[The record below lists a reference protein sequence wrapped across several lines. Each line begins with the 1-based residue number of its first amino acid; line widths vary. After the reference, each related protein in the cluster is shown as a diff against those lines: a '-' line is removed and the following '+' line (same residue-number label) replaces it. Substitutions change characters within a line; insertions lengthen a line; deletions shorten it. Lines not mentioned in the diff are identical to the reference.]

1 MKKLNINRAITGVSD
16 FLFRS
21 LKGKLI
27 VFALLV
33 GIIPTLIIGAL
44 SYYMTSE
51 SMRAAAIDRLQV
63 ANVLTNQRLVA
74 YFETMDQQVNLAA
87 ASEAVLTA
95 MVECKEAFIK
105 DGNKLGKHWTELNVK
120 HYMSLKELAKTC
132 GYEDVLLVSP
142 EGDIVM
148 SMMQASDLGQ
158 NLVAGELAGSVAAK
172 CFAKAKEGT
181 ALVDIEPYAAS
192 DTKPCGFVGTA
203 INDAGGN
210 IQGVFMVRIPYNQI
224 NTITQNT
231 AGMGET
237 GETYVVGKDYKL
249 RSDSRRDHMW
259 TVVTSFVMDKKIEVE
274 AVTQALQGHQG
285 VTTQVNFLGNR
296 VIAAYSNMK
305 YMDLDWAT
313 ISEIEENEVF
323 SSLNAFLRIFLIAI
337 TIVIAIVIGVG
348 YLVSRMIANPLLSI
362 VPVARA
368 VAVGDVSRSVSVKSK
383 DEVGK
388 VAGAFAEVVIY
399 MKEMSVA
406 AGKIAHGDLSV
417 EVKPKSEN
425 DVLSKAFMQVVSNL
439 RELSSSVE
447 MLTSAA
453 VEGKLDVRGDV
464 SRLDG
469 DYARIV
475 AGINDTLD
483 AVIGPLRLAANYID
497 TIAQGQNADI
507 ISADYRGEF
516 NNIKNNLNKCITAI
530 SILVEETGVI
540 IDAAREGKLDVRANA
555 DRCEGVYRKILKGF
569 NQTLDSITVPLSE
582 SAAVLY
588 KQSEYDLTTKVEGG
602 YKGELGKLKD
612 ALNHALDNQLVV
624 VMELKKVSEDLAES
638 SSNLNI
644 ASDQAGQAARHIV
657 DSTQQVARG
666 ASDQASALQ
675 DTMKAMEQLSVAIDQ
690 IAKGAQEQ
698 ARMIEQNVQ
707 VIARVSAAI
716 GEISS
721 NAREAT
727 EGARAAADSA
737 AKGFE
742 MSKNTVAGMDKIK
755 RTMDDVSRSINGLGQ
770 RSREIG
776 KIVSAIDDIADQT
789 NLLALNAAVEA
800 ARAGEQGRGFAV
812 VADEVRKLAE
822 RSSNATKEIA
832 ELISGIQDGVNETV
846 KAMGKGTGEV
856 DGGYKLAGMAGEALE
871 DILKRCNEMG
881 KKVEQISCAADQLNA
896 MSTEMVKLGDSIS
909 AIVEENTAA
918 TQQMAATAKQ
928 VSKSV
933 EEVAGVAEENS
944 AATDS
949 VSEAA
954 NEITGQ
960 FEQVAVAGGA
970 LAQMSDTFKRLV
982 ARYRV
987 EGSSKEKSKGNGH
1000 DSGNGHG
1007 QTEVKSSAETQ
1018 ALLGKDNMGSIRNN

>member
-1 MKKLNINRAITGVSD
+1 MKKFNIGAAVRAIYN

-27 VFALLV
+27 IFALLV

-51 SMRAAAIDRLQV
+51 SMRTAAIDRLQV
-63 ANVLTNQRLVA
+63 ANILTNQRLVA

-87 ASEAVLTA
+87 ASEAVLDA

-105 DGNKLGKHWTELNVK
+105 DGKKLGKNWTDLNVK
-120 HYMSLKELAKTC
+120 HYMSLKKLAKTC

-142 EGDIVM
+142 EGDVVM
-148 SMMQASDLGQ
+148 STMQASDLGQ
-158 NLVAGELAGSVAAK
+158 NLEKGELAGSVAAK

-181 ALVDIEPYAAS
+181 SIADIEPYAAS
-192 DTKPCGFVGTA
+192 DTKPCGFVGTT
-203 INDAGGN
+203 IKDALGN
-210 IQGVFMVRIPYNQI
+210 IQGVLMVRIPYNQI

-231 AGMGET
+231 SGMGMT
-237 GETYVVGKDYKL
+237 GETYIVGRDSRL
-249 RSDSRRDHMW
+249 RSDSRRDNMW
-259 TVVTSFVMDKKIEVE
+259 TVVTSFVLDKKVDVE
-274 AVTQALQGHQG
+274 AATRALQGHQG
-285 VTTQVNFLGNR
+285 VTTQVNFSGNR

-313 ISEIEENEVF
+313 ISEIEEDEVF
-323 SSLNAFLRIFLIAI
+323 SPLNAFLRIFLIAI
-337 TIVIAIVIGVG
+337 AIVMAVVIGVG
-348 YLVSRMIANPLLSI
+348 YLVSRLIANPLLSI

-368 VAVGDVSRSVSVKSK
+368 VAEGDIRRSVNVKSK

-388 VAGAFAEVVIY
+388 VANAFGEVIVY

-417 EVKPKSEN
+417 EIKPKSEN

-453 VEGKLDVRGDV
+453 VEGKLDMRGDA
-464 SRLDG
+464 SKLDG

-475 AGINDTLD
+475 AGINNTLD

-497 TIAQGQNADI
+497 TIAQGQKADI
-507 ISADYRGEF
+507 ITADYCGEF

-555 DRCEGVYRKILKGF
+555 DRCEGVYRKILRGF
-569 NQTLDSITVPLSE
+569 NQTLDSITLPLSE

-588 KQSEYDLTTKVEGG
+588 KQSEYDLTTKVEGD

-612 ALNHALDNQLVV
+612 ALNHALDNQLAV
-624 VMELKKVSEDLAES
+624 VMELKKVSQDLAES
-638 SSNLNI
+638 SSNLNDV
-644 ASDQAGQAARHIV
+644 SDQAGRAARHIV
-657 DSTQQVARG
+657 DSTQQVAKG

-690 IAKGAQEQ
+690 IARGAQEQ

-716 GEISS
+716 EEISS

-727 EGARAAADSA
+727 DGAKAAADSA

-742 MSKNTVAGMDKIK
+742 MSKNTVMGMDRIK
-755 RTMDDVSRSINGLGQ
+755 RTMDDVSQSINGLGQ
-770 RSREIG
+770 RSKEIG

-800 ARAGEQGRGFAV
+800 ARAGDQGRGFAV

-832 ELISGIQDGVNETV
+832 ELINGIQDGVNETV
-846 KAMGKGTGEV
+846 KAMSKGTSEV
-856 DGGYKLAGMAGEALE
+856 DGGYRLAGLAGDALE
-871 DILKRCNEMG
+871 DILKRCREMG
-881 KKVEQISCAADQLNA
+881 RKVEQISGAADQLNA
-896 MSTEMVKLGDSIS
+896 MSAEMVKLGDSIS

-954 NEITGQ
+954 GEITSQ
-960 FEQVAVAGGA
+960 FEQVVAAGGT
-970 LAQMSDTFKRLV
+970 LAQMSDAFKRLV

-987 EGSSKEKSKGNGH
+987 EGSGKEKSKGNGH
-1000 DSGNGHG
+1000 GSGNG
-1007 QTEVKSSAETQ
+1007 QKEVKSSAEMQVLQ
-1018 ALLGKDNMGSIRNN
+1018 AKNNTDSIHNN